1 MVLTTLPDIAEQ
13 ARTCTLCTLSE
24 TRHSVVFGSG
34 NTKADLLILGEAPG
48 AAEDESGLPF
58 VGRSGALLDRLCH
71 EELSLAREQIY
82 VTNILKCRPPQNR
95 DPRTAE
101 IAVCQRFLTQQ
112 LALIAPRVIIPLGNF
127 ATRFLLNTKQGI
139 TALRGRSYVLETEG
153 PYGSATV
160 VPTFHP
166 AAVLRG
172 GKQKLTDIR
181 EDFRRAGSVLEGV
194 DA

>member
-1 MVLTTLPDIAEQ
+1 VVLTTLLDIAEQ
-13 ARTCTLCTLSE
+13 ARTCTLCTLSD

-34 NTKADLLILGEAPG
+34 NSNADLLILGEAPG
-48 AAEDESGLPF
+48 AAEDESGVPF

-71 EELSLAREQIY
+71 EELGLSREQIY
-82 VTNILKCRPPQNR
+82 VANILKCRPPQNR
-95 DPRTAE
+95 NPRPAE
-101 IAVCQRFLTQQ
+101 IQACRPFLRQQ

-139 TALRGRSYVLETEG
+139 TALRGSSYVMDTAGLHG
-153 PYGSATV
+153 PATV
-160 VPTFHP
+160 IPTFHP

-172 GKQKLTDIR
+172 GKQKLAEIQ

-194 DA
+194 EA